1 MKAKIS
7 FEYED
12 EDTAEMVASLLQLD
26 NEIAPKNLDIMTKNE
41 GHNVITDLRHE
52 KLNTLFATID
62 DLIFSTRII
71 EDVLEV

>member
-12 EDTAEMVASLLQLD
+12 NDTAKMVAALLQLD
-26 NEIAPKNLDIMTKNE
+26 NEIAPKNLDIITKNE
-41 GHNVITDLRHE
+41 GSSVITDLRHE